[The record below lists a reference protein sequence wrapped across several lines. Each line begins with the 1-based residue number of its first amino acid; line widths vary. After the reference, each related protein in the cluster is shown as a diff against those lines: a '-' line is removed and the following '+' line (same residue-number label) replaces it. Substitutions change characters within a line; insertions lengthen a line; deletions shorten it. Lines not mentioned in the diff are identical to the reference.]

1 MRSTSLYSE
10 FEDAVLRGT
19 PQRVQE
25 YIDLGVD
32 IHKYDDKAFRLGARN
47 GRTENCA
54 LLIENGVNPDNALA
68 LQWAARDKR
77 RDTVV
82 FLISKGA
89 DYRHLLTEQQEEYKD
104 VIEAEFRKRQE
115 RQINNLKSRL
125 RGGKWKL

>member
-32 IHKYDDKAFRLGARN
+32 IHKYDDKAFMLGARD

-68 LQWAARDKR
+68 LRWAARDKR

-82 FLISKGA
+82 FLIRKGA
-89 DYRHLLTEQQEEYKD
+89 DYRHLLAEQQEE
-104 VIEAEFRKRQE
+104 
-115 RQINNLKSRL
+115 
-125 RGGKWKL
+125 